1 MKHLLTGLTALT
13 LGSSCLAQP
22 DCWQIIQTS
31 FTYTAQGNVVVLTN
45 TSQSMFPQA
54 TTYQWVYGDGEVG
67 PASAVTHVYDAPGT
81 YLLCL
86 YAVVENCVDTA
97 CQEIV
102 VGGGN
107 PCSGLQ
113 AGFSASVSGNAA
125 QFSNGT
131 TGTGFQTNW
140 YWDFG
145 DGGASDNAQPQHTYN
160 EPGTYL
166 VCLTA
171 MSVYEQNGGG
181 LLTCADTI
189 CHEVVISNEP
199 SPCDSLS
206 AGFWTGSNGGGPL
219 SIVFSASNPGGTGTH
234 WLWSFGDGTY
244 SDDGP
249 QGTHN
254 YNEPGTYEICLTTWA
269 WVPGTQDTCSATS
282 CQSILVGD
290 SSPCDSVFACF
301 QWGQQNEAVQFYNC
315 SSNGELGYWWSFGDG
330 TNSDGYQPS
339 HTYPGPGTYTVCLT
353 VWATGS
359 EGTCSDTICNTLV
372 VQSDGS
378 PCDSLSADFVVTTQE
393 NLAAFSAFG
402 GTAIGYHWN
411 FGDGT
416 SGDGPAPTHTYPGPG
431 TYHACLITWTWDPQT
446 QDTCYADHCSWITIG
461 GGSPCDSSY
470 ACFQWGLQNTV
481 AQFFN
486 CSSSNGQV
494 LNYWWSFGDGTSGD
508 GYQPVHTYPGPG
520 SYTVCLTVYTDNS
533 PDSCSHTICDTLVI
547 QDDGS
552 PCDSLSAEFSVTG
565 IETQAVFTSF
575 GGTAIGYHWT
585 FGDGTEGDGVNP
597 VHVYPGPGS
606 YHACLVTW
614 TWDPQTQ
621 DTCYADHCE
630 WITIGGGG
638 PCDST
643 FACFQWGLQNTVAQ
657 FFNCSSSN
665 GQELNYWWSF
675 GDGTSGDGYQP
686 VHTYPG
692 PGTYTVCLTVYT
704 NNSPDSC
711 SHTIC
716 NTLLIQGDGSPCDS
730 LSAEFTV
737 TGIETQAVFTN
748 FGGTAIGYHW
758 TFGDGTEGDG
768 VNPVHVYPGPGSYHA
783 CLVTWTWDPQTQDTC
798 YAEHCQWIT
807 IGGSEPCDSLQAGF
821 VANVGDATVW
831 FSNTTFGTGFQT
843 TWHWDFGDGT
853 TSNDAQP
860 SHIFPGLDTYEV
872 CLTVTTLFEQQG
884 GGVIT
889 CEDSY
894 CGLVSTG
901 GGSPCDSLG
910 AFFVVTTQENLAAF
924 TTFGGTAIGYLWDF
938 GDGTEGDGPAP
949 THTYPGPGAY
959 HACLITWTWDPQT
972 QDTCYA
978 DHCEWIIIGG
988 GDPCDTIQSCFTW
1001 QGSGA
1006 VLFFDNCSSMNGM
1019 GPWYHWDFG
1028 DGTQSD
1034 AISPTHTFPGP
1045 GSYTVCLTGWLTNSP
1060 DSCTSTICHEV
1071 VVGGGDSPCDSLGAE
1086 FTVTGIETQA
1096 VFTSFG
1102 GTAIGYHWTFGD
1114 GTQGDGVNPVHVYPG
1129 PGSYHAC
1136 LVTWTWDPQ
1145 TQDTCYA
1152 EHCEWITI
1160 GGGGPCDSLEA
1171 HFVWEPAGPNV
1182 FLFQDASWT
1191 NGQDVSYWW
1200 SFGDGT
1206 NADGPNPDHL
1216 YQQPGEYTVCLTITA
1231 LNSPDSCSSTTCQTI
1246 IVQGGGSPCDTLNAE
1261 FMYDLNG
1268 SLIVMHAAAN
1278 PPGTSYQWMIDGDL
1292 VGDGVNAEHIL
1303 PGPGVYNVCLI
1314 VGAYDPV
1321 AEDSCF
1327 EDHCQFVTVGGGSP
1341 CDSLWTAD
1349 FEYGH
1354 QGTVYTFYN
1363 TSDTQGDEVSTH
1375 WDFGD
1380 GTTSD
1385 DSQVVH
1391 TYAASGEYTVCM
1403 TITGIAPGTNDTCEV
1418 TTCQEIQVVTGIEDV
1433 AGGSS
1438 LIAWPQPFDD
1448 VLLLEGVA
1456 LQGPVRFSLFDMTG
1470 RMIHDQRSGAQGR
1483 VVLHY
1488 DHLPTGAY
1496 VLRVRNEVMDRS
1508 IRVVKR

>member
-1 MKHLLTGLTALT
+1 MKHFLTSLAALA
-13 LGSSCLAQP
+13 LGTSAFAQP
-22 DCWQIIQTS
+22 DCSQVIQAS
-31 FTYTAQGNVVVLTN
+31 FTSTAQGNIVVLVN
-45 TSQSMFPQA
+45 TSQAMFPQA

-67 PASAVTHVYDAPGT
+67 PGSSVTHVYDAPGT
-81 YLLCL
+81 YLVCL

-113 AGFSASVSGNAA
+113 AGFTASLTGNGA
-125 QFSNGT
+125 QFSNST
-131 TGTGFQTNW
+131 AGTGFQTNW

-145 DGGASDNAQPQHTYN
+145 DGGASDNAQPQHSYN
-160 EPGTYL
+160 GPGTYL

-171 MSVYEQNGGG
+171 VSVYEQNGGG

-189 CHEVVISNEP
+189 CHEVVISSDP

-219 SIVFSASNPGGTGTH
+219 SIVFSANNPGGTGTH
-234 WLWSFGDGTY
+234 WLWSFGDGTF

-254 YNEPGTYEICLTTWA
+254 YNEPGTYGICLTTWA
-269 WVPGTQDTCSATS
+269 WIPGTQDTCSATS
-282 CQSILVGD
+282 CQSIVVGD
-290 SSPCDSVFACF
+290 PSPCDSVFACF

-353 VWATGS
+353 VWTTGS

-372 VQSDGS
+372 VQGEGS

-393 NLAAFSAFG
+393 NLAAFNAFG
-402 GTAIGYHWN
+402 GTAVGYHWN

-416 SGDGPAPTHTYPGPG
+416 NGDGPAPTHIYPGPG

-446 QDTCYADHCSWITIG
+446 QDTCYADHCAWITIG
-461 GGSPCDSSY
+461 GGGPCDSTF
-470 ACFQWGLQNTV
+470 ACFQWGLQNNV

-486 CSSSNGQV
+486 CSGSSGQD

-520 SYTVCLTVYTDNS
+520 TYSVCLTVYTNNS
-533 PDSCSHTICDTLVI
+533 PDSCSNTICNTLVI
-547 QDDGS
+547 QGDAS
-552 PCDSLSAEFSVTG
+552 PCDSLSAEFTVTG

-585 FGDGTEGDGVNP
+585 FGDGTQGDGANP
-597 VHVYPGPGS
+597 VHVYPAPGS

-614 TWDPQTQ
+614 TWNPQTQ

-630 WITIGGGG
+630 
-638 PCDST
+638 
-643 FACFQWGLQNTVAQ
+643 
-657 FFNCSSSN
+657 
-665 GQELNYWWSF
+665 
-675 GDGTSGDGYQP
+675 
-686 VHTYPG
+686 
-692 PGTYTVCLTVYT
+692 
-704 NNSPDSC
+704 
-711 SHTIC
+711 
-716 NTLLIQGDGSPCDS
+716 
-730 LSAEFTV
+730 
-737 TGIETQAVFTN
+737 
-748 FGGTAIGYHW
+748 
-758 TFGDGTEGDG
+758 
-768 VNPVHVYPGPGSYHA
+768 
-783 CLVTWTWDPQTQDTC
+783 
-798 YAEHCQWIT
+798 WIT

-831 FSNTTFGTGFQT
+831 FSNSTYGTGFQT

-889 CEDSY
+889 CQDTY

-910 AFFVVTTQENLAAF
+910 AYFVVTTQENLSAF

-978 DHCEWIIIGG
+978 DHCQWITIAG

-1001 QGSGA
+1001 EGTGA
-1006 VLFFDNCSSMNGM
+1006 VLFFDNCSSMNGL
-1019 GPWYHWDFG
+1019 GPWYLWDFG

-1034 AISPTHTFPGP
+1034 AISPTHTFPGS
-1045 GSYTVCLTGWLTNSP
+1045 GTYLVCLTGWLANSP

-1071 VVGGGDSPCDSLGAE
+1071 VVGGGDSPCDNLSAE

-1231 LNSPDSCSSTTCQTI
+1231 LNSPDPCTSTTCQTI
-1246 IVQGGGSPCDTLNAE
+1246 IVQGGGSPCDGLNAE
-1261 FMYDLNG
+1261 FVYDLNG
-1268 SLIVMHAAAN
+1268 SLIVMQAAAN
-1278 PPGTSYQWMIDGDL
+1278 PPGTSYQWMIDGGL
-1292 VGDGVNAEHIL
+1292 VGDGVNSEHIL

-1327 EDHCQFVTVGGGSP
+1327 EDHCQFVTLGGGSP

-1385 DSQVVH
+1385 DSQIVH
-1391 TYAASGEYTVCM
+1391 TYAESGEYTVCM

-1418 TTCQEIQVVTGIEDV
+1418 TMCQEIQVVTGIHDA
-1433 AGGSS
+1433 AGGPG
-1438 LIAWPQPFDD
+1438 LIAWPQPFDN
-1448 VLLLEGVA
+1448 A
-1456 LQGPVRFSLFDMTG
+1456 LQLDGADLQGTTRFTLLDMTG
-1470 RMIHDQRSGAQGR
+1470 RVVYDQGTSAQGR
-1483 VVLHY
+1483 IVLHY
-1488 DHLPTGAY
+1488 DQLPTGAY
-1496 VLRVRNEVMDRS
+1496 VLRVRNELMDRA